1 MRKRSYYKISK
12 LTKCLNILG
21 NRKRMINSFAIL
33 LLKMPTSF
41 REVSEMALYSFA
53 LIWAQKINNNNG
65 HLSTFVKKW
74 ANHGLFFVYFRSFQ
88 TNFTIFTMNKC
99 EEYTSSIRRRESNP
113 RHLERESLPIT
124 TRPGLPPIEAHLFV

>member
-1 MRKRSYYKISK
+1 MFLQNLSLVSDCKIRSGVKSDTY
-12 LTKCLNILG
+12 LP
-21 NRKRMINSFAIL
+21 IN
-33 LLKMPTSF
+33 
-41 REVSEMALYSFA
+41 
-53 LIWAQKINNNNG
+53 
-65 HLSTFVKKW
+65 VKKW
-74 ANHGLFFVYFRSFQ
+74 ANPGLFFVYFRSFQ